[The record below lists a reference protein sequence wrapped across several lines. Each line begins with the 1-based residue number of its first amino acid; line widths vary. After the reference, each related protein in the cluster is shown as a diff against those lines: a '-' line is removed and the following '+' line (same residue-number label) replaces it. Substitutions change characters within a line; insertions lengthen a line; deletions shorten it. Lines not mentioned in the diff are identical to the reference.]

1 MSDYYVI
8 TDFETNGL
16 NITGTDVPIEIG
28 AILTDDEYNI
38 LDTLDS
44 YINPFNVDKNKW
56 DEYDM
61 QAHRVHT
68 IPFNTILHEG
78 VEPAIITELIQVML
92 DKQKVKDKYP
102 SRYIIMSDNGQFE
115 YNAMQKLFALANKSD
130 IFPFHYAAWDVNILI
145 NSVQKVQKGKGSHK
159 AIQDAFRTYKAV
171 IRALE
176 RNGFRRWE
184 K

>member
-1 MSDYYVI
+1 MSDYYVF

-16 NITGTDVPIEIG
+16 EITGTDLPIEIG

-38 LDTLDS
+38 LDS
-44 YINPFNVDKNKW
+44 ISCYINPFDEDKNKW
-56 DEYDM
+56 TEYELH
-61 QAHRVHT
+61 AHRIHT
-68 IPFNTILHEG
+68 IPFTTIKRDGESPAQA
-78 VEPAIITELIQVML
+78 VEML
-92 DKQKVKDKYP
+92 RRMLEAQKAQDKFA
-102 SRYIIMSDNGQFE
+102 SRSIIMSDNGQFE
-115 YNAMQKLFALANKSD
+115 YNAMKKLYALADASD
-130 IFPFHYAAWDVNILI
+130 NFPFHYAAWDINILI